1 MGICVTKQVKVHNSH
16 STTRASIP
24 APDKPRENIQARMR
38 QLDHKKALVV
48 PVLAIDTSKIYQR
61 RKQHSDSRLVPPVD
75 LSPKHSFAGA

>member
-1 MGICVTKQVKVHNSH
+1 MGICGTKQVKIHDSQPI
-16 STTRASIP
+16 TRPSLP
-24 APDKPRENIQARMR
+24 APSQPKENPQVRMR

-61 RKQHSDSRLVPPVD
+61 RKQHSDSRLVPPAD